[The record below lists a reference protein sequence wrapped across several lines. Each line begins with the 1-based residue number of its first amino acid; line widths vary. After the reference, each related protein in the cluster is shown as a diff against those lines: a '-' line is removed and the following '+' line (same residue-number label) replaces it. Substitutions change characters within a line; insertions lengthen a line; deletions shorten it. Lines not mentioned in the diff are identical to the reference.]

1 MEVTNQPAVVVPAVV
16 AAAAVPETPVVVP
29 APAPAPTAV
38 VPEVKVEA
46 VAAPVNPATVQTGN
60 PALDTAIG
68 VMLNTV
74 QATQADVDRLVNK
87 ALEHNAVDLIDAA
100 FARERFGDKA
110 DAIVQLAQA
119 AVTENIARSQ
129 RTIQEVHTLAG
140 GAENWQQ
147 IVSVFNSNAA
157 DHIRAAAKAMLD
169 SGQVQQGA
177 KFIMEQVQNSGLLI
191 QQGQQVGGGAVV
203 PAANGALSATAFA
216 AEMNALRKEAGNRSL
231 ESGPF
236 AERYQQLV
244 QRRTAGRQLNL

>member
-16 AAAAVPETPVVVP
+16 AAAAVPETPAVVV
-29 APAPAPTAV
+29 APAPAPV
-38 VPEVKVEA
+38 VPEVKVEPVA
-46 VAAPVNPATVQTGN
+46 AAPVNPATVQTGN

-87 ALEHNAVDLIDAA
+87 AIEHNAVDLIDTA

-119 AVTENIARSQ
+119 AVTESIARAQ
-129 RTIQEVHTLAG
+129 RTVQEVHTLAG

>member
-1 MEVTNQPAVVVPAVV
+1 MEGNQPAPVIPAVV
-16 AAAAVPETPVVVP
+16 AAAVVPETPTAIVVP
-29 APAPAPTAV
+29 APEPVV
-38 VPEVKVEA
+38 VPEVKVEPTA
-46 VAAPVNPATVQTGN
+46 TPVNPTTVQTGN

-119 AVTENIARSQ
+119 AVTESIARTE
-129 RTIQEVHTLAG
+129 RTIKEVHTLAG
-140 GAENWQQ
+140 GADNWQQ

-236 AERYQQLV
+236 AERYQQLI
-244 QRRTAGRQLNL
+244 QRRTAGKQLNL